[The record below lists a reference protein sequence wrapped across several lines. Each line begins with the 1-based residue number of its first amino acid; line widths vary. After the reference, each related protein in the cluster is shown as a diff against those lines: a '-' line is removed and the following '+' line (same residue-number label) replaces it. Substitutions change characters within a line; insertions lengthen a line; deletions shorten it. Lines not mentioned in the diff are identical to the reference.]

1 MDARHL
7 LFIIP
12 SIIILFSI
20 IPAYAEVTS
29 LSTSA
34 PFYKGGSKI
43 IFTGSTADTDPPNVT
58 IIVFDPTNKF
68 ITLLSGMAD
77 STHHFQVSLDTSD
90 PSYSQQFTLKGTYN
104 ATAFIATKENGK
116 TANFIFSPDGS
127 PVIPSPPLSLTA
139 SVPSSTEIDI
149 SWSAPTNTGGAALS
163 GYRVDRSADNGA
175 TWTTVA
181 PNVISTVTSYPDT
194 GLASGTI
201 YSYRVVAINPAGPS
215 DPSNVVTASTLASN
229 QSASSPATSSSGSQ
243 GNSSSLS
250 LDELIKKRLED
261 AKRLQAILNGQ
272 TPQSSGGS
280 PQGNTQQ
287 SINLTES
294 MSVEDVSSNLP
305 SASSGNTTQGPVS
318 IPANW
323 NNVIYPAIALVGVGI
338 VVFILYQRKK
348 LASSMPR
355 IKKESPQVPTPHVDV
370 ASEKEKEDEDYA
382 LAILKN
388 RLAKGEITLEQFK
401 EIKDEL
407 SEP

>member
-1 MDARHL
+1 M
-7 LFIIP
+7 
-12 SIIILFSI
+12 ILFSI

-43 IFTGSTADTDPPNVT
+43 IFTGTTADTDPPNVT

-127 PVIPSPPLSLTA
+127 PVIPSSPLSLTA

-149 SWSAPTNTGGAALS
+149 RWSAPTNTGGATLS
-163 GYRVDRSADNGA
+163 GYRVDRSADNGV

-181 PNVISTVTSYPDT
+181 PNVINTVTSYPDT
-194 GLASGTI
+194 GLAPSTI

-215 DPSNVVTASTLASN
+215 DPSNVVTASTLASDH
-229 QSASSPATSSSGSQ
+229 SSPTSSSSGSQ

-250 LDELIKKRLED
+250 LDELIKQRLED
-261 AKRLQAILNGQ
+261 AKRLQSILNGQ
-272 TPQSSGGS
+272 TPQSSGGA

-305 SASSGNTTQGPVS
+305 SASSSNTTQGTVS

-338 VVFILYQRKK
+338 VVLILYQRKK
-348 LASSMPR
+348 LAQSMPR
-355 IKKESPQVPTPHVDV
+355 IKKESSQVQSAPHVD
-370 ASEKEKEDEDYA
+370 ASSEKETVDEDYA

>member
-1 MDARHL
+1 IDMIGKHMLVLIA
-7 LFIIP
+7 
-12 SIIILFSI
+12 SATILFSV

-43 IFTGSTADTDPPNVT
+43 FFTGSTADTDPSNIT
-58 IIVFDPTNKF
+58 IIVFDPTDKF
-68 ITLLSGMAD
+68 ITLLSGIAD

-90 PSYSQQFTLKGTYN
+90 SSYSQQFTLKGTYN
-104 ATAFIATKENGK
+104 ATAFVATKENGK
-116 TANFIFSPDGS
+116 TASFIFSPDGS
-127 PVIPSPPLSLTA
+127 PVVPSPPLSLTA

-149 SWSAPTNTGGAALS
+149 SWSAPKSTGGTMLS
-163 GYRVDRSADNGA
+163 GYKVDRSADNGA
-175 TWTTVA
+175 TWITVA
-181 PNVISTVTSYPDT
+181 PNVINTVTSYPDT

-201 YSYRVVAINPAGPS
+201 YLYRVVAINSAGAS
-215 DPSNVVTASTLASN
+215 DPSNIVTASTLTSV
-229 QSASSPATSSSGSQ
+229 QSTTSSTTGSQ
-243 GNSSSLS
+243 DNSSSLS
-250 LDELIKKRLED
+250 LDELIKQRLEN
-261 AKRLQAILNGQ
+261 AKRLQDILNGH
-272 TPQSSGGS
+272 TSQSSGGTQQS
-280 PQGNTQQ
+280 NTQQ

-294 MSVEDVSSNLP
+294 MSVDDISSSLP
-305 SASSGNTTQGPVS
+305 STSYDNTTKS
-318 IPANW
+318 TSLIPANL

-348 LASSMPR
+348 LMLSMPR
-355 IKKESPQVPTPHVDV
+355 IKKESPPAHTPQVDAP
-370 ASEKEKEDEDYA
+370 SEKEDEDYA